1 MGKHPKLNEIEKRL
15 TSGENFELTDAQYEG
30 MTGVPLPKD
39 KNYLKKR
46 SALANAATKEGYRLE
61 VIEKTVRFI
70 KE

>member
-1 MGKHPKLNEIEKRL
+1 MGKNPKLNEIKQRL
-15 TSGENFELTDAQYEG
+15 SSGESFDLTDAQYEK
-30 MTGVPLPKD
+30 MTGARLPKD